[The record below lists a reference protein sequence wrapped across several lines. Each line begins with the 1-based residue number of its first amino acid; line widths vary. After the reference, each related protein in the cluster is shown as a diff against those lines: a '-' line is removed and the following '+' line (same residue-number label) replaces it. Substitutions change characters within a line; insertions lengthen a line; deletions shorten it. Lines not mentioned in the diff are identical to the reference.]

1 MLAAGAVN
9 ENQME
14 IKNETVTLSLETY
27 EEMKKELKDLREQV
41 KEKTIVK
48 YYHHPIYGQVVLV
61 ILFGLF
67 MWMTMKMSPCR

>member
-1 MLAAGAVN
+1 
-9 ENQME
+9 ME

-48 YYHHPIYGQVVLV
+48 YYHHPIYGQVAFV
-61 ILFGLF
+61 IIFGLL
-67 MWMTMKMSPCR
+67 MRLSIKM